1 MKKSIKVLL
10 SIALILCAVGALLI
24 GFGIAKDGR
33 EGLRENVS
41 NAHTYSQEKTPLDGD
56 ITELEVDFNFANL
69 MIKPSDDDRYHLA
82 YHIDSARETNPF
94 SYDIENGC
102 LHLQEADSDAL
113 FYERNAVD
121 LLSFILEADDEN
133 AIENADSTVTL
144 YVPKDALQSL
154 DLQMEYGD
162 LTLNDCTLNSI
173 KGHLAYGDLYLTN
186 AEWTAA
192 SFGLEYGDVDGT
204 SLRCTGLTQL
214 TADYG
219 DVTLVQTTIPDTNTI
234 QIATEF
240 GEVTVNPVFGGT
252 LTQSEDLDNTRY
264 ERLGGTDAHL
274 LSIKTEYGDIVLQ

>member
-41 NAHTYSQEKTPLDGD
+41 NAHTYSQEKMPLDGD

-82 YHIDSARETNPF
+82 YHIDSASETNPF

-162 LTLNDCTLNSI
+162 LTLNDCTLTSI

-192 SFGLEYGDVDGT
+192 SIGLEYGDINGT
-204 SLRCTGLTQL
+204 GLRCTGLTQFA
-214 TADYG
+214 ADYG
-219 DVTLVQTTIPDTNTI
+219 DVTLVQTTIPDTQSI
-234 QIATEF
+234 QVTSEF
-240 GEVTVNPVFGGT
+240 GEVTINPAFGGT
-252 LTQSEDLDNTRY
+252 LTQSDSNYTQY

>member
-10 SIALILCAVGALLI
+10 SIAFILCAVGALLI
-24 GFGIAKDGR
+24 GFGIEKDGR
-33 EGLRENVS
+33 EGLRENIS
-41 NAHTYSQEKTPLDGD
+41 NVHTYTQEKTPLDGD

-82 YHIDSARETNPF
+82 YHIDSASKTNPF

-113 FYERNAVD
+113 YYERNAID
-121 LLSFILEADDEN
+121 LLSLILEVDDEN

-144 YVPKDALQSL
+144 YVPKDALQAL

-162 LTLNDCTLNSI
+162 LNLNDCTLSSI

-192 SFGLEYGDVDGT
+192 SFGLEYGDVNGT
-204 SLRCTGLTQL
+204 GLRCDGLTQFA
-214 TADYG
+214 ADYG
-219 DVTLVQTTIPDTNTI
+219 DVTLEETTIPDTQSI
-234 QIATEF
+234 QVTSEF
-240 GEVTVNPVFGGT
+240 GEITINPAFGGT
-252 LTQSEDLDNTRY
+252 FTQSDGDYTQY
-264 ERLGGTDAHL
+264 ERLGGTDGHL
-274 LSIKTEYGDIVLQ
+274 LSIQTDYGDIALQ

>member
-82 YHIDSARETNPF
+82 YHIDSASETNPF

-113 FYERNAVD
+113 YYERNAVD

-192 SFGLEYGDVDGT
+192 SFGLEYGDV
-204 SLRCTGLTQL
+204 
-214 TADYG
+214 
-219 DVTLVQTTIPDTNTI
+219 TLVQTTIPDTNTI

>member
-10 SIALILCAVGALLI
+10 LTACTLCVIGALLVGI
-24 GFGIAKDGR
+24 GIANGGR
-33 EGLRENVS
+33 ENLRENVS
-41 NAHTYSQEKTPLDGD
+41 NVHTYTQEKTPLDAA
-56 ITELEVDFNFANL
+56 ITDLEVDFKIANL
-69 MIKPSDDDRYHLA
+69 VIKPSSNEHYYLS
-82 YHIDSARETNPF
+82 YHIDSASTTNPF
-94 SYDIENGC
+94 SYDIENGL
-102 LHLQEADSDAL
+102 LHLQEADSEAL
-113 FYERNAVD
+113 YYERNAID
-121 LLSFILEADDEN
+121 LLSLILEADDEN

-173 KGHLAYGDLYLTN
+173 KGHLAYGDLYLIN

-219 DVTLVQTTIPDTNTI
+219 DVTLVQTTIPDTQSI
-234 QIATEF
+234 QVTSEF
-240 GEVTVNPVFGGT
+240 GEVTINPAFGGT
-252 LTQSEDLDNTRY
+252 LTQSDSNYTQY